1 MHAYLNVFGI
11 HSALI
16 HTQALCMHV
25 YTWICVHCKHT
36 YTLHSCGTPKMPRT
50 VFNTS
55 LLVRTC
61 VCVCVCVC
69 VFVFECVLTRVFAV
83 VCLRIITPDPPWCV
97 LRVGVCVCVCVCERV
112 SVHMCA
118 HIRAMPAQRGTTGTH
133 RHSPSP
139 PLFRAI

>member
-1 MHAYLNVFGI
+1 MYAYLYIFDI

-25 YTWICVHCKHT
+25 FTWIFVHHKHT
-36 YTLHSCGTPKMPRT
+36 YTLHSCGTPKMPRL

-61 VCVCVCVC
+61 VCVCV
-69 VFVFECVLTRVFAV
+69 FVFECALTRVCAV
-83 VCLRIITPDPPWCV
+83 VCLRILTPDPPWCV
-97 LRVGVCVCVCVCERV
+97 LRVRVCVCMCVCERE
-112 SVHMCA
+112 SVRMCA
-118 HIRAMPAQRGTTGTH
+118 RIRAMPAQRGTTGTH
-133 RHSPSP
+133 GHSPSP